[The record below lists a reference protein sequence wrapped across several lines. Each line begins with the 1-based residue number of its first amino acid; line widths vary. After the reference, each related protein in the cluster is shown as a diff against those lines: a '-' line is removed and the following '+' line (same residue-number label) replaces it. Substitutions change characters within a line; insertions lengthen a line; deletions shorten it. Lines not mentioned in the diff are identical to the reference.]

1 MGLEA
6 LDVSMIPDAGVFP
19 PPTRYWCDPAP
30 MRLMYE
36 VGAVAAG
43 FVAVA
48 VLSACGGDDGGDDA
62 KAASSPSAE
71 SSAPVAEPEPTVE
84 EPEFP
89 DTPEGG
95 IDKMA
100 AEKGWVVDGLYPAA
114 SDFVRDICD
123 SLPVSA
129 VDGASR
135 PQWLA
140 ESGNMDDDGKAVLQA
155 GIPKL
160 CPKWT
165 PVLKQAVSGTYDR
178 WFGNG
183 TYVVSNNPAD
193 AEGEDEETMPPGT
206 YRAKGRMEDCY
217 WERTSKSGEP
227 LDNNFA
233 TSAREITVTIRASD
247 GQFTSE
253 QCAVWKPVK

>member
-1 MGLEA
+1 
-6 LDVSMIPDAGVFP
+6 
-19 PPTRYWCDPAP
+19 
-30 MRLMYE
+30 MRLMRG

-48 VLSACGGDDGGDDA
+48 VLSGCRGGGDDA
-62 KAASSPSAE
+62 KPAASSPPVSDV
-71 SSAPVAEPEPTVE
+71 APPPEPTVE

-89 DTPEGG
+89 DTPEGD
-95 IDKMA
+95 IDKLA
-100 AEKGWVVDGLYPAA
+100 AEKGWEVDGLYLAA
-114 SDFVRDICD
+114 SDFVADMCE

-140 ESGNMDDDGKAVLQA
+140 ESGNMDGDRKAVLQA

-165 PVLKQAVSGTYDR
+165 PVLKQAISGRYDR
-178 WFGNG
+178 WFSDG
-183 TYVVSNNPAD
+183 TYVVSNNRSD
-193 AEGEDEETMPPGT
+193 AGEDEETIPPGT

-217 WERTSKSGEP
+217 WERTTKGGDII
-227 LDNNFA
+227 DNSFA
-233 TSAREITVTIRASD
+233 TSAREITVTIAASD
-247 GQFTSE
+247 GQFTAE
-253 QCAVWKPVK
+253 QCEVWKPVH